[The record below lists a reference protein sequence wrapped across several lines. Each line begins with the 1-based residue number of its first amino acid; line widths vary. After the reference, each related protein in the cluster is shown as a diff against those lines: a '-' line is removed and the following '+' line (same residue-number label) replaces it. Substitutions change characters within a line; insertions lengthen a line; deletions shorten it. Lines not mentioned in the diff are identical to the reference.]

1 MAENYFQIKLHIVT
15 DILHLL
21 LLVGS
26 CIMLH
31 LLSRRQN
38 VVFFFSFLFF
48 LFIKMDYNLFN
59 KRLFVKRLLQIQTN
73 YI

>member
-15 DILHLL
+15 DILHLF

-38 VVFFFSFLFF
+38 VSFFICFF
-48 LFIKMDYNLFN
+48 LVY
-59 KRLFVKRLLQIQTN
+59 
-73 YI
+73 